1 MLHTQL
7 APDNSA
13 RRQPRAGRPIAHSVY
28 DLHGGGIW
36 VGYFPDGF
44 ESVSRSRAA
53 RLLYRDAYGMRTYG
67 PGEIE
72 TTEVPGVGTIITVQL
87 TRTLDLVETFSLI
100 LPAVEAPKVI
110 GLPASLRTLAVR
122 TVRHIGARPAEEPQ
136 REMYAVKVLTGH
148 ALSEATSLMET
159 AEPKEERGIR

>member
-7 APDNSA
+7 APDTSA
-13 RRQPRAGRPIAHSVY
+13 RRQPRAARPIAHSIY

-36 VGYFPDGF
+36 VGYFPDDF
-44 ESVSRSRAA
+44 ESASHSRAA

-72 TTEVPGVGTIITVQL
+72 ATEVPGIGTIITVL
-87 TRTLDLVETFSLI
+87 LNRTLDLVETFSLI
-100 LPAVEAPKVI
+100 LPTVEAPKVI

-122 TVRHIGARPAEEPQ
+122 TVRHAGARPADEPQ
-136 REMYAVKVLTGH
+136 LQMYAVKVLTGH
-148 ALSEATSLMET
+148 ALSKATCPMET
-159 AEPKEERGIR
+159 AEPNEERGIK